1 MEGFHSKTQ
10 ALLTLVI
17 LKKILIQFFF
27 LICLPYITHY
37 SNSSPLHATQI
48 VL

>member
-27 LICLPYITHY
+27 FNMPTLYNTL
-37 SNSSPLHATQI
+37 LQ
-48 VL
+48 